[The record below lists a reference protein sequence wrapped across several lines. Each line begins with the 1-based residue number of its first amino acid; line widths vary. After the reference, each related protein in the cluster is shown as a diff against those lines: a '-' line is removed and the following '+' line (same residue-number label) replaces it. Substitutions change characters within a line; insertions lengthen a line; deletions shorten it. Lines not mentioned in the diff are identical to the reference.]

1 MCIYICVCDDDDDD
15 DKKKKN
21 NNNYYSH
28 NDHHH
33 KSNNHN
39 SNNNKNENDNIYVH
53 IYTYIHPCCIGFIM
67 HLQKKVPHTKS
78 ADRSPP
84 TASSR
89 CWQLASPCPMH
100 SDHPGESRKNPGK
113 RWWKFVKSP

>member
-1 MCIYICVCDDDDDD
+1 MCVCDDDD

-33 KSNNHN
+33 NKSNNHN

-67 HLQKKVPHTKS
+67 HLQKKCLTPNLPIDLLQPLLHDAGSLLHLVPCIPII
-78 ADRSPP
+78 R
-84 TASSR
+84 
-89 CWQLASPCPMH
+89 
-100 SDHPGESRKNPGK
+100 GNPGK
-113 RWWKFVKSP
+113 IQGKGGGNS